1 MKKTYKNIYNILV
14 IYEGRKKKMEEL
26 DLKELFNIFW
36 ERKLEIVV
44 ILLISIVIGAVY
56 SFLIVEPKYTS
67 YTTVLLTQG
76 TGKEQNETSSSITQ
90 SDLTLNSNLVA
101 TYRDII
107 TSRAVLQEVISNLNI
122 QGLTEENLKKSI
134 TVNQKSATEILE
146 IKVTNANPNYAEIIA
161 NKTTEV
167 FSKKVGEIF
176 KINNVYIVDKAEAS
190 QTPSNIN
197 HTKDIVIFMFV
208 GIVIAC
214 GYVLL
219 VNKIDNTVKT
229 EADIEKITG
238 LKVLASIPNYDTEA
252 KGGKRK

>member
-1 MKKTYKNIYNILV
+1 
-14 IYEGRKKKMEEL
+14 MEEL

-56 SFLIVEPKYTS
+56 SYFIVEPTYTS
-67 YTTVLLTQG
+67 YTTLLLTQVNS
-76 TGKEQNETSSSITQ
+76 EDSESITQ
-90 SDLTLNSNLVA
+90 TDLTLNSKLVS
-101 TYRDII
+101 TYSELIK
-107 TSRAVLQEVISNLNI
+107 SNAVLREVMDSLNI
-122 QGLTEENLKKSI
+122 HNLDEENLKNSIKVSAVTDTEMIKI
-134 TVNQKSATEILE
+134 TV
-146 IKVTNANPNYAEIIA
+146 TNTNPNNAEIIA
-161 NKTTEV
+161 NKIAEV
-167 FSKKVGEIF
+167 FSDKIADIY
-176 KINNVYIVDKAEAS
+176 KINNVYVVDKAETS
-190 QTPSNIN
+190 EVPSNIN
-197 HTKDIVIFMFV
+197 HTKDIVIFMFI

-219 VNKIDNTVKT
+219 VNMLDNTVKT

>member
-1 MKKTYKNIYNILV
+1 
-14 IYEGRKKKMEEL
+14 MEEL

-36 ERKLEIVV
+36 ERKVEIV
-44 ILLISIVIGAVY
+44 LIIIIAIVVGAVY

-76 TGKEQNETSSSITQ
+76 TGKEQNETSTSITQ

-107 TSRAVLQEVISNLNI
+107 TSKAVLQEVISDLDI

-176 KINNVYIVDKAEAS
+176 KINNVYIVDKAEVS
-190 QTPSNIN
+190 ENPSNIN
-197 HTKDIVIFMFV
+197 HAKDIIIFAFIGVVLAM
-208 GIVIAC
+208 
-214 GYVLL
+214 GYALL
-219 VNKIDNTVKT
+219 INMLDNTIKS
-229 EADIEKITG
+229 EEDIEKVTG
-238 LKVLASIPNYDTEA
+238 LMVLASIPNYDTEV
-252 KGGKRK
+252 KGGRRK

>member
-1 MKKTYKNIYNILV
+1 
-14 IYEGRKKKMEEL
+14 MEEL

-167 FSKKVGEIF
+167 FNKKVGEIF

-219 VNKIDNTVKT
+219 VNMIDNTVKT

>member
-1 MKKTYKNIYNILV
+1 
-14 IYEGRKKKMEEL
+14 MEEL

-56 SFLIVEPKYTS
+56 SYFIVEPKYTS
-67 YTTVLLTQG
+67 YTTLLLTQINS
-76 TGKEQNETSSSITQ
+76 ENSESITQ
-90 SDLTLNSNLVA
+90 TDLSLNSKLVS
-101 TYRDII
+101 TYSELIK
-107 TSRAVLQEVISNLNI
+107 SNAVLREVIDSLNI
-122 QGLTEENLKKSI
+122 HNLDEETLKNNIKVSAVTDTEMIKI
-134 TVNQKSATEILE
+134 TV
-146 IKVTNANPNYAEIIA
+146 TNTNPSNAEIIA
-161 NKTTEV
+161 NKIAEV
-167 FSKKVGEIF
+167 FSDKIADIY
-176 KINNVYIVDKAEAS
+176 KINNVYVVDKAEAS
-190 QTPSNIN
+190 QEPSNIN

-219 VNKIDNTVKT
+219 VNMIDNTVKT
-229 EADIEKITG
+229 ETDIEKITG

>member
-1 MKKTYKNIYNILV
+1 
-14 IYEGRKKKMEEL
+14 MEEL

-36 ERKLEIVV
+36 ERKVEIV
-44 ILLISIVIGAVY
+44 LIIIIAIVVGAVY

-107 TSRAVLQEVISNLNI
+107 TSKAVLQEVISDLDI

-176 KINNVYIVDKAEAS
+176 KINNVYIVDKAEVS
-190 QTPSNIN
+190 ENPSNIN
-197 HTKDIVIFMFV
+197 HAKDIIIFAFIGVVLAM
-208 GIVIAC
+208 
-214 GYVLL
+214 GYALL
-219 VNKIDNTVKT
+219 INMLDNTIKS
-229 EADIEKITG
+229 EEDIEKITG
-238 LKVLASIPNYDTEA
+238 LMVLASIPNYDTEV
-252 KGGKRK
+252 KGGRRK

>member
-1 MKKTYKNIYNILV
+1 
-14 IYEGRKKKMEEL
+14 MEEL

-219 VNKIDNTVKT
+219 VNMIDNTVKT

>member
-1 MKKTYKNIYNILV
+1 
-14 IYEGRKKKMEEL
+14 MEEL

-214 GYVLL
+214 GYILL
-219 VNKIDNTVKT
+219 VNMIDDTVKT

>member
-1 MKKTYKNIYNILV
+1 
-14 IYEGRKKKMEEL
+14 MEEL

-36 ERKLEIVV
+36 ERKVEIALIIIIAIVV
-44 ILLISIVIGAVY
+44 GAVY

-107 TSRAVLQEVISNLNI
+107 TSKAVLQEVISDLDI

-176 KINNVYIVDKAEAS
+176 KINNVYIVDKAEVS
-190 QTPSNIN
+190 ENPSNIN
-197 HTKDIVIFMFV
+197 HAKDIIIFAFIGVVLAM
-208 GIVIAC
+208 
-214 GYVLL
+214 GYALL
-219 VNKIDNTVKT
+219 INMLDNTIKS
-229 EADIEKITG
+229 EEDIEKITG
-238 LKVLASIPNYDTEA
+238 LMVLASIPNYDTEV
-252 KGGKRK
+252 KGGRRK

>member
-1 MKKTYKNIYNILV
+1 
-14 IYEGRKKKMEEL
+14 MEEL

-36 ERKLEIVV
+36 ERKVEIV
-44 ILLISIVIGAVY
+44 LIIIIAIVVGAVY

-107 TSRAVLQEVISNLNI
+107 TSKAVLQEVISDLDI
-122 QGLTEENLKKSI
+122 QGLTEENLKSSI

-176 KINNVYIVDKAEAS
+176 KINNVYIVDKAEVS
-190 QTPSNIN
+190 ENPSNIN
-197 HTKDIVIFMFV
+197 HAKDIIIFAFIGVVLAM
-208 GIVIAC
+208 
-214 GYVLL
+214 GYALL
-219 VNKIDNTVKT
+219 INMLDNTIKS
-229 EADIEKITG
+229 EEDIEKITG
-238 LKVLASIPNYDTEA
+238 LMVLASIPNYDTEV
-252 KGGKRK
+252 KGGRRK

>member
-1 MKKTYKNIYNILV
+1 
-14 IYEGRKKKMEEL
+14 MEEL
-26 DLKELFNIFW
+26 DLKELFNIFG

-219 VNKIDNTVKT
+219 VNMIDNTVKT

>member
-1 MKKTYKNIYNILV
+1 
-14 IYEGRKKKMEEL
+14 MEEL
-26 DLKELFNIFW
+26 DLKELFNVFW

-167 FSKKVGEIF
+167 FNKKVGEIF

-219 VNKIDNTVKT
+219 VNMIDNTVKT

>member
-1 MKKTYKNIYNILV
+1 
-14 IYEGRKKKMEEL
+14 MEEL

-214 GYVLL
+214 GYILL
-219 VNKIDNTVKT
+219 VNMIDNTVKT

>member
-1 MKKTYKNIYNILV
+1 
-14 IYEGRKKKMEEL
+14 MEEL

-219 VNKIDNTVKT
+219 VNMIDNTVKT
-229 EADIEKITG
+229 ETDIEKITG

>member
-1 MKKTYKNIYNILV
+1 
-14 IYEGRKKKMEEL
+14 MEEL

-134 TVNQKSATEILE
+134 TVNQKSVTEILE

-219 VNKIDNTVKT
+219 VNMIDNTVKT

>member
-1 MKKTYKNIYNILV
+1 
-14 IYEGRKKKMEEL
+14 MEEL

-161 NKTTEV
+161 NKTAEV

-219 VNKIDNTVKT
+219 VNMIDNTVKT